1 MIENGQEPYA
11 PGGITLCPD
20 GKYCWVYE
28 LKLLKT
34 PAILCV
40 IWKIIV
46 GAFLGV
52 WLFVM
57 LLSLGDTHFWW
68 DGFWSEAK
76 MFALLTALML
86 ALSLLA
92 YLFYAAVM
100 GGKYCVLFEMD
111 ENGIRHTQAP
121 RQFKKAQLLAAI
133 TALSGMKSGH
143 IGTVGT
149 GLLAGSKVSSYSEW
163 HLVKS
168 IAVHPRLNLI
178 KVNAPLNKNQVYAE
192 DTDFAFVRQYILTHC
207 AEAKLRE

>member
-28 LKLLKT
+28 LKLLKN

-76 MFALLTALML
+76 MFALLTALRL

>member
-28 LKLLKT
+28 LKLLKN

-149 GLLAGSKVSSYSEW
+149 GLLAGSKVSSCSEW

>member
-1 MIENGQEPYA
+1 MIENGQGSYA

-28 LKLLKT
+28 LKLLKN

>member
-28 LKLLKT
+28 LKLLKN

-168 IAVHPRLNLI
+168 IAVHPRLTLI

>member
-28 LKLLKT
+28 LKLLKN

-57 LLSLGDTHFWW
+57 LLSQGDTHFWW

-76 MFALLTALML
+76 MFALLTAIML

-133 TALSGMKSGH
+133 TALSGMKS
-143 IGTVGT
+143 
-149 GLLAGSKVSSYSEW
+149 
-163 HLVKS
+163 
-168 IAVHPRLNLI
+168 
-178 KVNAPLNKNQVYAE
+178 
-192 DTDFAFVRQYILTHC
+192 
-207 AEAKLRE
+207 

>member
-28 LKLLKT
+28 LKLLKN
-34 PAILCV
+34 PSILCV

>member
-28 LKLLKT
+28 LKLLKN

-143 IGTVGT
+143 IGPVGT

>member
-28 LKLLKT
+28 LKLLKN

-92 YLFYAAVM
+92 NLFYAAVM

>member
-28 LKLLKT
+28 MRLLKN